1 VTFNGWLQLAIF
13 FVVLTALVPVLG
25 GYMARVYQ
33 GERLL
38 LERPLGW
45 LERLI
50 YRLIGPAARTE
61 QDWKAYG
68 KTTIVFSFV
77 FFLVLYL
84 ILRTQSIHP
93 WNPEGFNSAPWDVT
107 FNTTASF
114 ITNTNWQFYGGET
127 TMTYFSQMTGLA
139 VQNFVSAAVG
149 MAVLA
154 AVIRG
159 FASRGVRELG
169 NFWRDVTRSLL
180 YILLPLSFIGALVL
194 VSQGVIQNLSGYVTI
209 HGLGGLDQTLAM
221 GPVASQEAIKQL
233 GTNGGGFFNV
243 NSAFPFENPTQFSN
257 FVEMLF
263 IVLIPASATLQFG
276 RMVGNRRQGWA
287 LYATMVVFAIALFGA
302 AYAAEQHG
310 TPAQHVAG
318 ERTAVADGTTGGN
331 LEGKEQRNGIA
342 DSALWTDVTTDAS
355 NGSVNSALDSYTGLG
370 GLVPLANMMTGEVIF
385 GGVGSGL
392 YGMLLT
398 VLLAVFI
405 AGLMVGRTPEYLG
418 KKVEAREVKLVL
430 IGLLFTPMVALIA
443 TGIAIS
449 SKYGAP
455 SIFNPG
461 PQGFSETL
469 YAYVSQANNNGSA
482 FAGFTGFVQPNAPGN
497 AGAYG
502 ITFADILGGLSM
514 LTARF
519 VPLLSALAVAG
530 SLSVKRVVPAGP
542 GTFRTDTPTFVA
554 LLLSVIVIVAALTFF
569 PAVLLGPVVQGL
581 THQLGFPT

>member
-1 VTFNGWLQLAIF
+1 MTFNGWLQVAIF
-13 FVVLTALVPVLG
+13 FAVLTALVPVLG

-33 GERLL
+33 GEHIL

-50 YRLIGPAARTE
+50 YRLIGPSARTD
-61 QDWKAYG
+61 QDWKGYG
-68 KTTIVFSFV
+68 KTTIVFSLV
-77 FFLVLYL
+77 FFVVLYV
-84 ILRTQSIHP
+84 ILRTQNIHP
-93 WNPEGFNSAPWDVT
+93 WNPEGFRSAPWDVT
-107 FNTTASF
+107 FNTTSSF

-180 YILLPLSFIGALVL
+180 YILLPLAFVGSLIL
-194 VSQGVIQNLSGYVTI
+194 VSQGVIQNLSAYLSI
-209 HGLGGLDQTLAM
+209 DGLGGLDQTLAM
-221 GPVASQEAIKQL
+221 GPVASQEAIKML

-257 FVEMLF
+257 FVELLF
-263 IVLIPASATLQFG
+263 ILLIPAAATAQFG

-287 LYATMVVFAIALFGA
+287 LYATMLIFAVTLFGV
-302 AYAAEQHG
+302 AYTAEQHG
-310 TPAQHVAG
+310 SPAQHIAG
-318 ERTAVADGTTGGN
+318 ENTAVADGTTGGN
-331 LEGKEQRNGIA
+331 LEGKDQRFGIA
-342 DSALWTDVTTDAS
+342 NSALWTDATTDAS
-355 NGSVNSALDSYTGLG
+355 NGSVNAAHDAYTGFG
-370 GLVPLANMMTGEVIF
+370 SLVPLANMMTGEVIF

-418 KKVEAREVKLVL
+418 KKVESREVKLVL
-430 IGLLFTPMVALIA
+430 IGLLFTPMVALVA

-469 YAYVSQANNNGSA
+469 YAYTSQANNNGSA
-482 FAGFTGFVQPNAPGN
+482 LAGFTGFVQPNAPGN
-497 AGAYG
+497 AGSYG

-542 GTFRTDTPTFVA
+542 GTFRTDNATFVV
-554 LLLSVIVIVAALTFF
+554 LLIAVIVIVAALTFF

-581 THQLGFPT
+581 TDQLGFPT

>member
-1 VTFNGWLQLAIF
+1 VTVNGWLQLAIYF
-13 FVVLTALVPVLG
+13 AVLTALVPVLG

-33 GERLL
+33 GERIL

-50 YRLIGPAARTE
+50 YRLLGPSARTE
-61 QDWKAYG
+61 QDWKSYG
-68 KTTIVFSFV
+68 KTTIVFSLV
-77 FFLVLYL
+77 FFLVLYT
-84 ILRTQSIHP
+84 ILRTQNIQP
-93 WNPEGFNSAPWDVT
+93 FNPEGFNSAPWDVT
-107 FNTTASF
+107 FNTTSSF
-114 ITNTNWQFYGGET
+114 ISNTNWQYYGGET
-127 TMTYFSQMTGLA
+127 TMSYFSQMAGLA

-159 FASRGVRELG
+159 FASRGVKELG
-169 NFWRDVTRSLL
+169 NFWRDVTRTLL
-180 YILLPLSFIGALVL
+180 YILLPLAVIGTLLL
-194 VSQGVIQNLSGYVTI
+194 VSQGVIQNLSPYVSFT
-209 HGLGGLDQTLAM
+209 GLGGLDQTLAG
-221 GPVASQEAIKQL
+221 GPAASQIAIKQL

-243 NSAFPFENPTQFSN
+243 NSAFPFENPTQFSS

-263 IVLIPASATLQFG
+263 ILLIPGAATAQFG

-287 LYATMVVFAIALFGA
+287 LYATMVVFSVSLFGV
-302 AYAAEQHG
+302 AYAAQQNG
-310 TPAQHVAG
+310 SPAQHVAG
-318 ERTAVADGTTGGN
+318 EQTAAADGTTGGN
-331 LEGKEQRNGIA
+331 LEGNEQRNGIA
-342 DSALWTDVTTDAS
+342 ASAEWANFTTDAS
-355 NGSVNSALDSYTGLG
+355 NGSVNSAHDSYTGIG
-370 GLVPLANMMTGEVIF
+370 GLVPLTNMMTGEVIF

-418 KKVEAREVKLVL
+418 KKVEAREMKLVL

-449 SKYGAP
+449 SKYGTP

-469 YAYVSQANNNGSA
+469 YAYTSQANNNGSA
-482 FAGFTGFVQPNAPGN
+482 FAGYTGFVQPNAPGN

-502 ITFADILGGLSM
+502 ISFADILGGLSM

-530 SLSVKRVVPAGP
+530 SLSMKRIVPVGP
-542 GTFRTDTPTFVA
+542 GTFRTDNPTFVV
-554 LLLSVIVIVAALTFF
+554 LLLAVIVIVAALTFF

-581 THQLGFPT
+581 TDQLGFPT

>member
-1 VTFNGWLQLAIF
+1 MTINGWLQLA
-13 FVVLTALVPVLG
+13 VYVAVLTALVPVLG

-33 GERLL
+33 GEHVL
-38 LERPLGW
+38 LERPFGW

-50 YRLIGPAARTE
+50 YRLIGPSSRTD

-68 KTTIVFSFV
+68 KTTVVFSLVFFV
-77 FFLVLYL
+77 FLYV
-84 ILRTQSIHP
+84 ILRTQNIHP
-93 WNPEGFNSAPWDVT
+93 WNPEGFRSAPWDVT
-107 FNTTASF
+107 FNTTSSF
-114 ITNTNWQFYGGET
+114 ISNTNWQYYGGET
-127 TMTYFSQMTGLA
+127 TMTYFSQMAGLA

-169 NFWRDVTRSLL
+169 NFWVDVTRGLI
-180 YILLPLSFIGALVL
+180 YILLPLSFVGALIL
-194 VSQGVIQNLSGYVTI
+194 VSQGVIQNLSSYVSI

-221 GPVASQEAIKQL
+221 GPVASQIAIKQL

-243 NSAFPFENPTQFSN
+243 NSTFPFENPTQFSG

-263 IVLIPASATLQFG
+263 ILLIPAAATAQFG

-287 LYATMVVFAIALFGA
+287 LYATMLVFAVALFGV
-302 AYAAEQHG
+302 AYASEQHG
-310 TPAQHVAG
+310 SPAQHIAG
-318 ERTAVADGTTGGN
+318 ENTAAVDGSTGGN
-331 LEGKEQRNGIA
+331 LEGKEQRNGITA
-342 DSALWTDVTTDAS
+342 SAEWANFTTDAS
-355 NGSVNSALDSYTGLG
+355 NGSVNSAHDSYTGFG
-370 GLVPLANMMTGEVIF
+370 SLVPLTNMMTGEVIF

-418 KKVEAREVKLVL
+418 KKVESREVKLVL

-449 SKYGAP
+449 SKYGTP

-469 YAYVSQANNNGSA
+469 YAYTSQANNNGSA
-482 FAGFTGFVQPNAPGN
+482 LAGYTGFVQPNAPGN

-502 ITFADILGGLSM
+502 ISFADILGGLAM

-519 VPLLSALAVAG
+519 VPLLSSLAVAG

-542 GTFRTDTPTFVA
+542 GTFRTDNPTFV
-554 LLLSVIVIVAALTFF
+554 LLLIGVIVIVAALTFF

-581 THQLGFPT
+581 TDQLGFPT